1 MNGKE
6 KCRALK
12 EIRRQIAEKNDI
24 PYAVSQCTHQGNCK
38 GTCPKCEAELRY
50 LEKELALRKSLGKAV
65 AVAGISLAAFS
76 GLTAC
81 GISGT
86 GTSQAGTSQ
95 TGASQVGTSRTG
107 TSQTGASQTGTPQTG
122 TSQTGSASI
131 PEPAGGN
138 ASGALV
144 PGSQP
149 DDSSSQTLPETSVP
163 AEPAP
168 QDEYMGELPEDLV
181 MGEILPASYT
191 IEGDISL
198 QEEPDISGG
207 DSDSREVPSFVE

>member
-86 GTSQAGTSQ
+86 GTSQAGT
-95 TGASQVGTSRTG
+95 
-107 TSQTGASQTGTPQTG
+107 P
-122 TSQTGSASI
+122 QTGSASI
-131 PEPAGGN
+131 PEPAGGD
-138 ASGALV
+138 ASGTLV

-149 DDSSSQTLPETSVP
+149 DDSSSQTLPESFVP

-198 QEEPDISGG
+198 QEAPDISGG

>member
-50 LEKELALRKSLGKAV
+50 LERELALRKSLGKAV
-65 AVAGISLAAFS
+65 AVAGISLAAMS
-76 GLTAC
+76 GLAAC
-81 GISGT
+81 G
-86 GTSQAGTSQ
+86 SQ
-95 TGASQVGTSRTG
+95 GASAPETTSG
-107 TSQTGASQTGTPQTG
+107 P
-122 TSQTGSASI
+122 
-131 PEPAGGN
+131 
-138 ASGALV
+138 V
-144 PGSQP
+144 
-149 DDSSSQTLPETSVP
+149 SSQTLPETLP
-163 AEPAP
+163 ADGSETLSAGGSETLPAVEPAP

-207 DSDSREVPSFVE
+207 DADSREVPSFVE

>member
-50 LEKELALRKSLGKAV
+50 LERELALRKSLGKAV
-65 AVAGISLAAFS
+65 AVAGISLAAMS
-76 GLTAC
+76 GLAAC
-81 GISGT
+81 GSP
-86 GTSQAGTSQ
+86 
-95 TGASQVGTSRTG
+95 GASAPETTSG
-107 TSQTGASQTGTPQTG
+107 P
-122 TSQTGSASI
+122 
-131 PEPAGGN
+131 
-138 ASGALV
+138 V
-144 PGSQP
+144 
-149 DDSSSQTLPETSVP
+149 SSQTLPETLP
-163 AEPAP
+163 AAGSGTLPAGGSETLPADGSETLSAGGSETLPAGGSETLPAGEPAP

-207 DSDSREVPSFVE
+207 DADSREVPSFVE

>member
-24 PYAVSQCTHQGNCK
+24 PYAVFQCTHQGNCK

-95 TGASQVGTSRTG
+95 TGASQAGTL
-107 TSQTGASQTGTPQTG
+107 QTG

-131 PEPAGGN
+131 PEAAGGN

-144 PGSQP
+144 PSSQP
-149 DDSSSQTLPETSVP
+149 DDLSSQTLPETSVP

>member
-50 LEKELALRKSLGKAV
+50 LERELALRKSLGKAV
-65 AVAGISLAAFS
+65 AVAGISLAAMS
-76 GLTAC
+76 GLAAC
-81 GISGT
+81 GSP
-86 GTSQAGTSQ
+86 
-95 TGASQVGTSRTG
+95 GASAPETTSG
-107 TSQTGASQTGTPQTG
+107 P
-122 TSQTGSASI
+122 
-131 PEPAGGN
+131 
-138 ASGALV
+138 V
-144 PGSQP
+144 
-149 DDSSSQTLPETSVP
+149 SSQTLPETLP
-163 AEPAP
+163 AGGSETLPAGEPAP

-207 DSDSREVPSFVE
+207 DADSREVPSFVE

>member
-50 LEKELALRKSLGKAV
+50 LERELALRKSLGKAV
-65 AVAGISLAAFS
+65 AVAGISLAAMS
-76 GLTAC
+76 GLAAC
-81 GISGT
+81 GSP
-86 GTSQAGTSQ
+86 
-95 TGASQVGTSRTG
+95 GASAPETTSG
-107 TSQTGASQTGTPQTG
+107 P
-122 TSQTGSASI
+122 
-131 PEPAGGN
+131 
-138 ASGALV
+138 V
-144 PGSQP
+144 
-149 DDSSSQTLPETSVP
+149 SSQTLPETLP
-163 AEPAP
+163 AAGLGTFPADGSETLPAGGSETLPAGEPAP

-207 DSDSREVPSFVE
+207 DADSREVPSFVE